1 MGDSLPTYENGQ
13 DVRDR
18 ALALACQTVRLC
30 RQLYDAGGV
39 GRILAPQLINCSTS
53 VPAMLEEARAAESR
67 RDFISKC
74 SIALKECRECH
85 VRLTVLETCAIGAPA
100 QLRLLQREAH
110 ELASILGAII
120 RNTRNNAGLST
131 GGRRNASRPPA
142 R

>member
-13 DVRDR
+13 DVRER

-53 VPAMLEEARAAESR
+53 VPAMLEEARGAESR
-67 RDFISKC
+67 RDFVSKC

-85 VRLTVLETCAIGAPA
+85 VRLIVLERCVIGDPGQVR
-100 QLRLLQREAH
+100 QLRQEAH
-110 ELASILGAII
+110 EVASILGAII
-120 RNTRNNAGLST
+120 RNTRRNAGLASDT
-131 GGRRNASRPPA
+131 RRRLHPA
-142 R
+142 P